1 MRLSGIGV
9 GLRFVVNVV
18 VGGNWLSWRF
28 GDGYRFP
35 CSSSRCIFKV
45 DICSVGLL
53 LHYIFL
59 LCKDNHI
66 TNPFI

>member
-1 MRLSGIGV
+1 VRLSGIGV

-35 CSSSRCIFKV
+35 CSSSRCIFKLTFAV
-45 DICSVGLL
+45 
-53 LHYIFL
+53 
-59 LCKDNHI
+59 
-66 TNPFI
+66 